1 MITSQPLNH
10 TSNFDFLR
18 LFFASLVIVSHSF
31 PLSGENE
38 LFVSITNGHESLG
51 GLAVNCFFIL
61 SGYFIFLSLKR
72 SKTLKNYLWKRFL
85 RLYPALLVLMVFTLI
100 IISCVYTGSNILTEN
115 SFFTYGP
122 NGLSLYKVQYPVRGV
137 FEQNPYPRAI
147 NGSLW
152 SLSYEFTLYI
162 ALSCMFFVRKNKISL
177 YIIGSVFILSYWL
190 FQR

>member
-38 LFVSITNGHESLG
+38 LFVSITNGQESLG

-100 IISCVYTGSNILTEN
+100 IICCVYTGSNILTEN
-115 SFFTYGP
+115 SFFTYRP